1 MKNNG
6 EIQMKFESVTIVI
19 SATDESTSLIKTVET
34 VMQTCSPS
42 DISSFMIVV
51 PEKAGTECLD
61 AIHLLQKEYP
71 GKVVKLVQQ
80 RPFIGGAMRDS
91 IDSTSSSHILFFSAD
106 IPVELACIPA
116 MIEKA
121 KQTPDT
127 IIKISRWLE
136 KNSFYGYNPH
146 RKLFNLIA
154 QKFIGIL
161 FGSELTEFTTPI
173 LISPTY
179 IYKNI
184 IFREL
189 NFPCLL
195 ESVLIPV
202 RAGCCFE
209 EIPAKTSPRSEGK
222 SKNSVWQTMLYFRTA
237 LRVRLTS
244 LKKLY
249 KKQ

>member
-1 MKNNG
+1 ML
-6 EIQMKFESVTIVI
+6 FESVTIVI
-19 SATDESTSLIKTVET
+19 SATDESVSLIKTVDT

-42 DISSFMIVV
+42 DIDSFLIVIPEAAGAECLEAIDLLKERY
-51 PEKAGTECLD
+51 PEKVRKL
-61 AIHLLQKEYP
+61 IQK
-71 GKVVKLVQQ
+71 

-91 IDSTSSSHILFFSAD
+91 IDSTLSSHIMFFSAD
-106 IPVELACIPA
+106 IPVELGCIPV

-121 KQTPDT
+121 KQAPDT

-136 KNSFYGYNPH
+136 KNSFHGYRKG

-154 QKFIGIL
+154 QKFIGFL
-161 FGSELTEFTTPI
+161 FASRLTDFTAPI
-173 LISPTY
+173 LISPTAV
-179 IYKNI
+179 YKSI

-195 ESVLIPV
+195 ESVIIPV
-202 RAGCCFE
+202 RAGCRFE

-222 SKNSVWQTMLYFRTA
+222 SKNSALQTILYFRTA
-237 LRVRLTS
+237 LRVRLTP

-249 KKQ
+249 KVYFS